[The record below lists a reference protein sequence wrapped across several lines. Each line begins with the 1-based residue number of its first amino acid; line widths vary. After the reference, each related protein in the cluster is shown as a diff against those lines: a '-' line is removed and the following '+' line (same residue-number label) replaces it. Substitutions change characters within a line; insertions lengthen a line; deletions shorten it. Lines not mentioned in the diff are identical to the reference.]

1 MTCVKCK
8 NPIEI
13 NATECEWCGISFSN
27 NAPKPKEPKTAE
39 NKISALDSELL
50 ALLEQGKKK
59 EARRLF
65 QERTGANKSIS
76 RYKIAKLDFFRKHQY
91 ATEKT
96 WDDYAKRSE
105 RRFKYL
111 RMVQALLL
119 LLLPILLLIGAAE
132 NSVWINDFR
141 TERESFLLLSLLL
154 LIITAIIFWISKT
167 KRI

>member
-8 NPIEI
+8 NPIDV
-13 NATECEWCGISFSN
+13 NAVTCEWCGYSISIPN
-27 NAPKPKEPKTAE
+27 NAPEVPKNSKT
-39 NKISALDSELL
+39 KIDILDSELL

-105 RRFKYL
+105 KKFKIF
-111 RMVQALLL
+111 RTIQ
-119 LLLPILLLIGAAE
+119 ILLLIISLYATTGFGYHTIFFD
-132 NSVWINDFR
+132 VDFMFM
-141 TERESFLLLSLLL
+141 FLLSFTI
-154 LIITAIIFWISKT
+154 LILTIFWMSKT